1 MVKKCNVIAARED
14 DNQHGELRELAATYM
29 ERLEGQVVEAG
40 YKEVDAKMDTH
51 LHHTKGW
58 SHEVWIACLAL
69 SAVLPPTK
77 EERDDEEENL

>member
-1 MVKKCNVIAARED
+1 VVKKCNVIAAR
-14 DNQHGELRELAATYM
+14 ELRELAATYM

-40 YKEVDAKMDTH
+40 YKELDAKMDTH

>member
-51 LHHTKGW
+51 LHHTKEW